1 MKFTFLTIF
10 LLLLL
15 TFVSAAQAQ
24 TVYGTDDVKRFREGR
39 DKEFR
44 DRNLTPLTNE
54 DFTNFKGLKYFEAD
68 DKFAVKAKLEK
79 TEDKQIFTMPTSIGT
94 SRKYFKYGVLKFEL
108 DGKSYALTVF
118 QSETAAAKAEYKD
131 LLFVPF
137 RDLSNGK
144 ETYGA
149 GRYLDIKA
157 PSGDEM
163 VLNFNLAYNPSCAY
177 GSDKFSCTIPPKE
190 NFLQTEIKAGE
201 KIFPHAA
208 QKQ

>member
-1 MKFTFLTIF
+1 MRFAFLTI
-10 LLLLL
+10 LLLLS
-15 TFVSAAQAQ
+15 FVFAAGAQ
-24 TVYGTDDVKRFREGR
+24 TFYGTNDVQRFREGR

-44 DRNLTPLTNE
+44 NPNETPLTPE
-54 DFTNFKGLKYFEAD
+54 DFADFKGLKYFDAD
-68 DKFAVKAKLEK
+68 EKFVVKAKLEK
-79 TEDKQIFTMPTSIGT
+79 TEDKQIFTMPTSAGT

-108 DGKSYALTVF
+108 DGKSYTLTVF
-118 QSETAAAKAEYKD
+118 QSETAAKKEEYKN

-137 RDLSNGK
+137 RDQTNGK

-157 PSGDEM
+157 PSGDE
-163 VLNFNLAYNPSCAY
+163 VILNFNLAYNPNCAY
-177 GSDKFSCTIPPKE
+177 GSNNFSCTIPPKE

-201 KIFPHAA
+201 KVFPHAA